1 MSRALIAAS
10 IVAALSGAGCT
21 TAEQRAGGGAAIGA
35 GTGALIGALA
45 TGRPGGAL
53 AGAALGGV
61 TGAMVGAATTPPPYA
76 GSANRPIVVER
87 VRARPSYVEEEIELP
102 PSCRTRVERSY
113 DDFGDVEVRRTRV
126 CR

>member
-76 GSANRPIVVER
+76 GPVVVER
-87 VRARPSYVEEEIELP
+87 VRARPAYVEEEIELP
-102 PSCRTRVERSY
+102 PRCRTRVERSY

>member
-1 MSRALIAAS
+1 MRTALLAAS
-10 IVAALSGAGCT
+10 LITAISAAGCT

-35 GTGALIGALA
+35 GTGALVGALA

-61 TGAMVGAATTPPPYA
+61 AGAMVGAATTPPPNA
-76 GSANRPIVVER
+76 GPPNGPVLVE
-87 VRARPSYVEEEIELP
+87 RARPRPAYVEDEVELAP
-102 PSCRTRVERSY
+102 RCRTRVDRTY
-113 DDFGDVEVRRTRV
+113 DEFGEVEVSRTRI

>member
-1 MSRALIAAS
+1 MRMALLAAS
-10 IVAALSGAGCT
+10 IVIGLSGAGCT

-35 GTGALIGALA
+35 GTGALVGALA

-61 TGAMVGAATTPPPYA
+61 AGAMVGAATTPPPYA
-76 GSANRPIVVER
+76 GRPNRVVVER
-87 VRARPSYVEEEIELP
+87 VRERPAYVEDVVEVVP
-102 PSCRTRVERSY
+102 ACHTRVDRTY
-113 DDFGDVEVRRTRV
+113 DEFGDVEIRRTRT

>member
-1 MSRALIAAS
+1 MRRALIA
-10 IVAALSGAGCT
+10 VAIAATISAGGCT

-61 TGAMVGAATTPPPYA
+61 TGAMVGAATTPPPNA
-76 GSANRPIVVER
+76 GPLNRSVLVER
-87 VRARPSYVEEEIELP
+87 APPRRAYVEEEVELAP
-102 PSCRTRVERSY
+102 TCRTRVDRIY
-113 DDFGDVEVRRTRV
+113 DEFGDVEVRRTRM

>member
-1 MSRALIAAS
+1 MRSALIAVS
-10 IVAALSGAGCT
+10 IAVTISAAGCT

-61 TGAMVGAATTPPPYA
+61 TGAMVGAATTPPPNA
-76 GSANRPIVVER
+76 GPPNRPVLVER
-87 VRARPSYVEEEIELP
+87 VRPRPAYVEEDVELAP
-102 PSCRTRVERSY
+102 TCRTRVDRTY
-113 DDFGDVEVRRTRV
+113 DEFGDVEVRRTRI